1 MYRCGDFPLAFQ
13 CWFYECCPY
22 VNDKLVVRMG
32 DSVPRVLN
40 WLVTIRPNDRK
51 VQFTFSDIN
60 CEQLK
65 DEVLSMKQLMTSSF
79 DLIFKALHINK
90 GSKSAEYH
98 SGQNMRLKNNDTHA
112 GNPIGVNLSD
122 NVGRKTDGTSKV
134 DHVSDN
140 VVDGVGQK
148 NIDAGDCIDVE
159 ARNKL
164 SANLVDDVEKE
175 NIDVVVGDHLSDNVV
190 DDIGKETVGVGDR
203 IDTDAGDRPITG
215 DEWSAFP
222 NFNFLKFTPSGYRI
236 GEEVKHSFEDSWFDF
251 PDYEKAIEKI
261 NTDLGCRSVALVAT
275 EVLIDVGSVRKNI
288 DDTSV
293 GDKSTFI
300 LDDTPVVPHRIR
312 KLARICESPYV
323 SKFDSGCSNVQGQP
337 TKCIDKGPSRKHIFS
352 IKHPFTINITEPFL
366 DMKLLSSFNKFVD
379 KSLWLNSNPIYLES
393 VNNMANIFDFGVV
406 TIKTK
411 EWFYTLGYAGVPLT
425 DSHIDVLFYYF
436 WKKSKYTFLDGGS
449 SFTTTDC
456 WFNYLIQILY
466 SKFLGKRKGVAVI
479 KEDSEIVEYILG
491 YVMRCN
497 VPWYFVDNVL
507 FSINISENFHW
518 ILVCLSFKDQ
528 CIYVYDSMHGARYKC
543 VAEKVVSAYSE
554 LIPNLLSSI
563 NFWDKRSDGIEAADS
578 FDIRMVDGLPTQK
591 NT

>member
-1 MYRCGDFPLAFQ
+1 MLDSMKYQVYQRKSMYRCGGFPLAFQ

-22 VNDKLVVRMG
+22 ANDKLVVRVG

-40 WLVTIRPNDRK
+40 WSVTIRPNYRK
-51 VQFTFSDIN
+51 VQFAFNDIN
-60 CEQLK
+60 CEQLR

-98 SGQNMRLKNNDTHA
+98 SGQNMRLKNNNTHA

-140 VVDGVGQK
+140 VVDV
-148 NIDAGDCIDVE
+148 A
-159 ARNKL
+159 
-164 SANLVDDVEKE
+164 
-175 NIDVVVGDHLSDNVV
+175 GDHLSDNVV

-203 IDTDAGDRPITG
+203 IDTDASDRPITVSNFTQLISQENVQFMKDLVENSQKIDWSVVLNSEISKYTQPNKI
-215 DEWSAFP
+215 DE
-222 NFNFLKFTPSGYRI
+222 
-236 GEEVKHSFEDSWFDF
+236 HSVI
-251 PDYEKAIEKI
+251 EKAIEKI
-261 NTDLGCRSVALVAT
+261 NTDLGCTSVALEAT
-275 EVLIDVGSVRKNI
+275 EVLINVGSVRKNI

-312 KLARICESPYV
+312 KPARICESPYV

-379 KSLWLNSNPIYLES
+379 KSLRLNSNPIYLES
-393 VNNMANIFDFGVV
+393 VNNLANAFDFGVV

-425 DSHIDVLFYYF
+425 DS
-436 WKKSKYTFLDGGS
+436 
-449 SFTTTDC
+449 
-456 WFNYLIQILY
+456 
-466 SKFLGKRKGVAVI
+466 FLGKRKDVAVI
-479 KEDSEIVEYILG
+479 KEDSEIVEYILR
-491 YVMRCN
+491 YVMR
-497 VPWYFVDNVL
+497 
-507 FSINISENFHW
+507 
-518 ILVCLSFKDQ
+518 
-528 CIYVYDSMHGARYKC
+528 C

-554 LIPNLLSSI
+554 LLPNLLSSI
-563 NFWDKRSDGIEAADS
+563 DFWDKRSDGIEAADS